1 MIYEKEAGI
10 MNKFDVAQY
19 APGQVYELSELKN
32 NFDQPYAT
40 NLNEGTFMVISSVRA
55 NSKLGSVIVA
65 PIVEGAED
73 ENPYGTQ
80 FMIRRG
86 GTTVTHTVCVDRMF
100 KAMKKRLCRYRYTVS
115 EEVLSEV
122 REKLSIMMFGEPL
135 MTKTQA
141 MAELYKEEM
150 MLRAE
155 SIHKSTQN
163 VSQQEIPVDNDPD
176 VIHDFK
182 PLSRAEE
189 EARFAREQLEGAV
202 SEIASVQIKKE
213 KPAPKAT
220 PKQYLVIQTKTPDA
234 EKENNAAPKKKPVKK
249 SEQKVRTVINTKW
262 ARIYN
267 DWQNFLPDYTTLS
280 KEELMDKYN
289 IPNVG
294 TLYMLGKNCKRIA
307 EEEGIDTKEF
317 ARTGK

>member
-1 MIYEKEAGI
+1 M
-10 MNKFDVAQY
+10 
-19 APGQVYELSELKN
+19 
-32 NFDQPYAT
+32 
-40 NLNEGTFMVISSVRA
+40 
-55 NSKLGSVIVA
+55 
-65 PIVEGAED
+65 
-73 ENPYGTQ
+73 
-80 FMIRRG
+80 G
-86 GTTVTHTVCVDRMF
+86 GTTVTHTVCADRMF

-115 EEVLSEV
+115 EEVLFEV

-135 MTKTQA
+135 MTKTQV

-155 SIHKSTQN
+155 NIHKSTQI

-176 VIHDFK
+176 VIRDFK

-189 EARFAREQLEGAV
+189 EARFAREQLEETAN
-202 SEIASVQIKKE
+202 EIVSVQIKKE
-213 KPAPKAT
+213 KPTTKAT
-220 PKQYLVIQTKTPDA
+220 PKQYLLIQTKTPDV
-234 EKENNAAPKKKPVKK
+234 EKENNNAAQKTKPVKK
-249 SEQKVRTVINTKW
+249 SEQKARTVINTKW
-262 ARIYN
+262 ARIYD

-289 IPNVG
+289 IPNIA

-307 EEEGIDTKEF
+307 EEEGIDTTEF